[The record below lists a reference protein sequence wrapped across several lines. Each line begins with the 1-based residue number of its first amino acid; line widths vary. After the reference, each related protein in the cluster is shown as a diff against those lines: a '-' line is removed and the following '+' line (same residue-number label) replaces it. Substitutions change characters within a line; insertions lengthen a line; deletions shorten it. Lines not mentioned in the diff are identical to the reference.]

1 MTSDALMFVT
11 ALFSN
16 CWKFFVAFN
25 IPGTNFT
32 PALAFLSLSVITL
45 FVKFIKSMIGF
56 NTGTSAQAST
66 IAHYRDK

>member
-1 MTSDALMFVT
+1 MTTDALNFIG

-16 CWKFFVAFN
+16 CWRFFVSFN

-32 PALAFLSLSVITL
+32 PGLAFLSLSVIFL

-56 NTGTSAQAST
+56 NTGASANAKT